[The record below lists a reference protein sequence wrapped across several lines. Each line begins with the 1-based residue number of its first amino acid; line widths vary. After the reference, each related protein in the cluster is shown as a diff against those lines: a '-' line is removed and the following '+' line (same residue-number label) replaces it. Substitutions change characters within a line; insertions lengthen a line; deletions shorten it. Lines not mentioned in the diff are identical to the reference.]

1 MYKIAVASG
10 KGGTGKTTVS
20 VNLFNI
26 AQEKYKENATI
37 VDCDV
42 EEPNVNLYLNGEV
55 ISKKDATLL
64 IPEVNLEK
72 CTYCGICSEVCA
84 YNSLVVIKSLEKWAL
99 MEEDCH
105 GCGACTHFCPENALT
120 EKSKKMG
127 EITHLRYNRNCDI
140 IEGRLKIGEATPT
153 PVIKQTIANIPT
165 DNKITIFDAPPGTS
179 CSLIETIEDVD
190 FVILVAEPTPFGL
203 NDLQLAVD
211 TVKKVNKNLGL
222 VINKSTMGDIGLVRD
237 YAKEEELNILIE
249 IPFSNE
255 IAKISSNGVVLTN
268 ELPELKISFEKMLE
282 DITSIIDKYTNQI
295 GMCIDE
301 VKK

>member
-26 AQEKYKENATI
+26 AQEKYTENVTI

-42 EEPNVNLYLNGEV
+42 EEPNVNLYLNGKD

-64 IPEVNLEK
+64 IPEVNLDK

-84 YNSLVVIKSLEKWAL
+84 YNSLVVIKPLEKWAL
-99 MEEDCH
+99 MEDDCH
-105 GCGACTHFCPENALT
+105 GCGACTYFCPEKALT
-120 EKSKKMG
+120 EKSKAMG
-127 EITHLRYNRNCDI
+127 EIRHLKSSKNSDI
-140 IEGRLKIGEATPT
+140 IEGRLKVGEVSPT
-153 PVIKQTIANIPT
+153 PVIKQTIANIPM

-190 FVILVAEPTPFGL
+190 YVILVAEPTPFGL
-203 NDLQLAVD
+203 NDLKLAVD
-211 TVKKVNKNLGL
+211 TVRKVNKNVGL
-222 VINKSTMGDIGLVRD
+222 VINKSTIGDISLVRE
-237 YAKEEELNILIE
+237 YAIKDNLNILLE

-255 IAKISSNGVVLTN
+255 IASISSDGVILTDR
-268 ELPELKISFEKMLE
+268 LPELKIAFKKVLK
-282 DITSIIDKYTNQI
+282 DVISIIDKA
-295 GMCIDE
+295 E
-301 VKK
+301 VEK

>member
-64 IPEVNLEK
+64 IPEVNLDK
-72 CTYCGICSEVCA
+72 CTYCGTCSEVCA

-99 MEEDCH
+99 MEVDCH
-105 GCGACTHFCPENALT
+105 GCGACTYFCPEIALT
-120 EKSKKMG
+120 EKPKTMG
-127 EITHLRYNRNCDI
+127 EITHLKFAGNSDI
-140 IEGRLKIGEATPT
+140 IEGRLKIGEASPT
-153 PVIKQTIANIPT
+153 PVIKQTIKNIPA
-165 DNKITIFDAPPGTS
+165 DNEITIFDAPPGTS

-203 NDLQLAVD
+203 NDLKLAVD
-211 TVKKVNKNLGL
+211 TVKKVNKNIGL
-222 VINKSTMGDIGLVRD
+222 VINKSTMGDIALVRD
-237 YAKEEELNILIE
+237 YAKEEYLNILLE
-249 IPFSNE
+249 IPYSDD
-255 IAKISSNGVVLTN
+255 IAKISSKGIIITD

-282 DITSIIDKYTNQI
+282 EIKSIIDRN
-295 GMCIDE
+295 E

>member
-26 AQEKYKENATI
+26 AQEKFKEAATI

-42 EEPNVNLYLNGEV
+42 EEPNVNLYLNGKV
-55 ISKKDATLL
+55 TSKKDATIL
-64 IPEVNLEK
+64 IPELDPNK

-84 YNSLVVIKSLEKWAL
+84 YNSLVVIKSLEKWVL
-99 MEEDCH
+99 MEDDCH
-105 GCGACTHFCPENALT
+105 GCGACTYFCPEKALT
-120 EKSKKMG
+120 EKPKIMG
-127 EITHLRYNRNCDI
+127 EITHLKFTGNSDI
-140 IEGRLKIGEATPT
+140 IEGRLKIGEASPT

-203 NDLQLAVD
+203 NDLKLAVD

-237 YAKEEELNILIE
+237 YAKNENLNILLE

-255 IAKISSNGVVLTN
+255 IASISSKGVILTN
-268 ELPELKISFEKMLE
+268 ELPNLKLSFEKLLDE
-282 DITSIIDKYTNQI
+282 ITSIIDN
-295 GMCIDE
+295 DE
-301 VKK
+301 VK

>member
-26 AQEKYKENATI
+26 AQERYKESATI

-55 ISKKDATLL
+55 VSKNDATLL
-64 IPEVNLEK
+64 IPEVDLDK
-72 CTYCGICSEVCA
+72 CTYCGVCSEVCA

-99 MEEDCH
+99 MEDDCH

-120 EKSKKMG
+120 ERPKKMG
-127 EITHLRYNRNCDI
+127 EITHLKYLGNGDI
-140 IEGRLKIGEATPT
+140 IEGRLKIGEASPT
-153 PVIKQTIANIPT
+153 PVIKQTIANIPA
-165 DNKITIFDAPPGTS
+165 DNEITIFDAPPGTS

-190 FVILVAEPTPFGL
+190 FVMLVAEPTPFGL
-203 NDLQLAVD
+203 NDLKLAVD
-211 TVKKVNKNLGL
+211 TVKKVNKNIGL
-222 VINKSTMGDIGLVRD
+222 VINKSTMGDISLVRD
-237 YAKEEELNILIE
+237 YAENESLNILLE

-255 IAKISSNGVVLTN
+255 IAKISSKGVVLTDK
-268 ELPELKISFEKMLE
+268 LPELKSSFEKVLE
-282 DITSIIDKYTNQI
+282 EIISIIDRE
-295 GMCIDE
+295 E